1 MLRVALFASLCLA
14 AISPC
19 FADAGAADSHHEG
32 HPSESAGKVHFA
44 VSCSTVQADFDRA
57 LAMLH
62 SFWYEK
68 AQQHFDAIT
77 KWDPACAMAWWGLA
91 MTNWHPLWDRPNA
104 QALAHGRD
112 ALANARSASEISP
125 RERAFIQALGAF
137 YTTDG
142 DYLARAHAYE
152 RAMARVH
159 ATYPADKTYA
169 REKQSAQLL
178 NGVLAREPDHPGA
191 LHYLI
196 HAYNSPPLAHYAL
209 AAARTYARIAP
220 SVPHAQ
226 HMPSHIF
233 VRLGL
238 WQETI
243 ASNQAAE
250 AAAKRFAAEM
260 RLPGAWDEQLHAM
273 DYLGYAWLQRG
284 DDAPATQVQDQ
295 VRAIKH
301 ANPEN
306 FKVAYAYAAIPA
318 RAMRSSSGS
327 GP

>member
-1 MLRVALFASLCLA
+1 MLN
-14 AISPC
+14 
-19 FADAGAADSHHEG
+19 
-32 HPSESAGKVHFA
+32 
-44 VSCSTVQADFDRA
+44 
-57 LAMLH
+57 

-77 KWDPACAMAWWGLA
+77 KWNPACAMAWWGLA

-159 ATYPADKTYA
+159 ATYPADNEAAALYALALLATAQASPPDKTYA
-169 REKQSAQLL
+169 REKQAAQLL
-178 NGVLAREPDHPGA
+178 DGVLAREPDHPGA

-196 HAYNSPPLAHYAL
+196 HAYDSPPLAHYAL

-226 HMPSHIF
+226 HTPSHIF
-233 VRLGL
+233 VRRRPRKFQGCLCRD
-238 WQETI
+238 
-243 ASNQAAE
+243 S
-250 AAAKRFAAEM
+250 
-260 RLPGAWDEQLHAM
+260 GAPCD
-273 DYLGYAWLQRG
+273 R
-284 DDAPATQVQDQ
+284 APAVDRGRDADAGTPRLSMVAFSMGASHHRIRPWPRR
-295 VRAIKH
+295 RAQRRH
-301 ANPEN
+301 C
-306 FKVAYAYAAIPA
+306 A
-318 RAMRSSSGS
+318 RAGQYGAPADVARID
-327 GP
+327 